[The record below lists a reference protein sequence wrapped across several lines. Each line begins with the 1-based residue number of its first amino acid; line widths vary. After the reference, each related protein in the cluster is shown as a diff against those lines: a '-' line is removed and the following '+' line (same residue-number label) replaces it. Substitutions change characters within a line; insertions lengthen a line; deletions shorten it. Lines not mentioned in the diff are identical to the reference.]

1 MASVLYALGRWIT
14 RFRWVVLVG
23 WVLILALVGGGAA
36 LLGKGF
42 DNSISIPG
50 TEAQQA
56 LDQLSRTFPQVS
68 GASAQLVVVAPD
80 GQQITDAGIKQKVI
94 DEAAALG
101 ELDGVS
107 SATSPFDAHGGL
119 VSKDGRAGIITIQ
132 MTAQQS
138 VVTDAQKTA
147 MQNAAHDFAKTLPAG
162 SQAVLGGS
170 LYAASF
176 PTISATEGIGL
187 LIAIVVLVVTFG
199 SFLAA
204 GLPLL
209 TALLGVGVS
218 LTGIVLLTAL
228 GPVTSTTPMLALML
242 GLAVGIDYALFI
254 ISRHLDQR
262 RHGMEFRESIAR
274 ALATAG
280 SAVVFAGVTVII
292 ALLGLAVAN
301 IPFLTTMGAAAA
313 LGIAVAVLVSLTFV
327 PALLA
332 FCGERLGRPR
342 VRRAPAGRLSAP
354 AGRLSEANGDQVAD
368 PDLHSA
374 ASGLSRSAGDAP
386 KPNRFFLGWVRAAT
400 KWPVVTIVV
409 VAGILSLA
417 AIPASRLRLDLTDA
431 GQLPSSAPARQSY
444 DLISE
449 HFGPGF
455 NGPLIVTGTIVTS
468 TNPVGLMND
477 LAAEITKLPDVAAVP
492 LATPNAT
499 ADTGIIQVIPKSSP
513 TSQAT
518 ADLVQRI
525 RDLRPHFQQKYGVTI
540 AVTGFTALGID
551 VSDRL
556 AGALVPFGALV
567 VGLSLILL
575 AMVFRSIA
583 VPIKATVGYLFS
595 VVASLGAVSAV
606 FVLGWGGSALG
617 VAQTGPIISF
627 LPIILMGVLFG
638 LAMDYEVFLVS
649 RMREEWVH
657 RGSRLTG
664 RAERKD
670 AARKAVETGFLG
682 SAKVV
687 TAAAIIMFGVFA
699 AFFPEGDTTI
709 KPMALG
715 LAVGVFVDAFLV
727 RMTLVPAVMALLGE
741 WAWRL
746 PTWLDRALPKFDI
759 EGEGLER
766 EFALADWPE
775 GGDALAVAA
784 EGVGM
789 SGRRGPVFVGLDVR
803 VRRGEAS
810 VVFAATAAEVRGQL
824 LALTGR
830 ARADA
835 GTLKVLGHLLPE
847 KSGAVRRRSIY
858 VDAAGDLDRGAVMRM
873 LRPGIELVALDGV
886 GEPTR
891 VAGLVHELTAAGLTV
906 LIGAVAPAEAA
917 WPALPDPHPVA
928 SAPVDLEV
936 IA

>member
-23 WVLILALVGGGAA
+23 WIVLLALIGGGAA
-36 LLGKGF
+36 LFSKGF
-42 DNSISIPG
+42 DNSVSIPG

-68 GASAQLVVVAPD
+68 GATAQLVVVAPD
-80 GQQITDAGIKQKVI
+80 GSRVTDAAFKTALD
-94 DEAAALG
+94 DEATSLAKLS
-101 ELDGVS
+101 GVS
-107 SATSPFDAHGGL
+107 SATSPFATTDGL
-119 VSKDGRAGIITIQ
+119 VSKDGRAGIISIQ
-132 MTAQQS
+132 MSEGETDVS
-138 VVTDAQKTA
+138 DAQKDA
-147 MQNAAHDFAKTLPAG
+147 LQNSAHALEKSLPAG
-162 SQAVLGGS
+162 SQAVMGGS
-170 LYAASF
+170 LFSTSF
-176 PTISATEGIGL
+176 PAVSATEGVGL
-187 LIAIVVLVVTFG
+187 VIAIVVLLVTFG

-209 TALLGVGVS
+209 SALLGVGIS
-218 LTGIVLLTAL
+218 TATIYLLTL
-228 GPVTSTTPMLALML
+228 FGPITSTTPLLALML

-301 IPFLTTMGAAAA
+301 IPFLTTMGSAAA
-313 LGIAVAVLVSLTFV
+313 LGIAVAVLMSLTMV

-332 FCGERLGRPR
+332 FCGERLGRPS
-342 VRRAPAGRLSAP
+342 RRARRKAARAAERAAAVGADRADVASVTVV
-354 AGRLSEANGDQVAD
+354 SE
-368 PDLHSA
+368 P
-374 ASGLSRSAGDAP
+374 P

-417 AIPASRLRLDLTDA
+417 AFPASKLRLDLTDA
-431 GQLPSSAPARQSY
+431 GQLPTSSPARQAY
-444 DLISE
+444 DLISD
-449 HFGPGF
+449 HFGPGY

-468 TNPVGLMND
+468 NDPVGLMND
-477 LAAEITKLPDVAAVP
+477 LAAEIKKLPDVAAVP
-492 LATPNAT
+492 LATPNQP
-499 ADTGIIQVIPKSSP
+499 ADTGIIQVIPKSAP
-513 TSQAT
+513 TSEAT
-518 ADLVQRI
+518 SQLVTDI
-525 RDLRPHFQQKYGVTI
+525 RDLRPHLQDKYGVTI

-551 VSDRL
+551 VSARL
-556 AGALVPFGALV
+556 AGALLPFGALV

-583 VPIKATVGYLFS
+583 VPIKATIGYLFS

-606 FVLGWGGSALG
+606 FVLGWGDKALG
-617 VAQTGPIISF
+617 VEQTGPVISF

-657 RGSRLTG
+657 RGNAKR
-664 RAERKD
+664 
-670 AARKAVETGFLG
+670 AVETGFLG

-699 AFFPEGDTTI
+699 SFFPEGDSTI

-727 RMTLVPAVMALLGE
+727 RMTLVPAVLALLGE

-746 PTWLDRALPKFDI
+746 PKWLDRALPKFDI

-766 EFALADWPE
+766 ELALVDWPE
-775 GGDALAVAA
+775 AGSELALAAD
-784 EGVGM
+784 GVGLG
-789 SGRRGPVFVGLDVR
+789 SSRGPVFENFSAR
-803 VRRGEAS
+803 VPRGAAS
-810 VVFAATAAEVRGQL
+810 VITAPDPAAVRAIM
-824 LALTGR
+824 LAVSGR
-830 ARADA
+830 ARPDS
-835 GTLKVLGHLLPE
+835 GTLKVLGHVLPE
-847 KSGAVRRRSIY
+847 RAGAVRRRSAY
-858 VDAAGDLDRGAVMRM
+858 VELDTDASAAALVDV
-873 LRPGIELVALDGV
+873 LRPGLELVALDGADRLTD
-886 GEPTR
+886 PAAIASLRQTI
-891 VAGLVHELTAAGLTV
+891 ADLVRGGDDWAPVTV
-906 LIGAVAPAEAA
+906 LIGTTQPSRAQ
-917 WPALPDPHPVA
+917 ALLPA
-928 SAPVDLEV
+928 SARSVAFDPDLAEV
-936 IA
+936 K

>member
-23 WVLILALVGGGAA
+23 WIVLLALIGGGAA
-36 LLGKGF
+36 LFNKGF
-42 DNSISIPG
+42 DNSVSIPG

-56 LDQLSRTFPQVS
+56 LDQLGRTFPQVS

-80 GQQITDAGIKQKVI
+80 GSKVTDAAFKTVI
-94 DEAAALG
+94 ADEATALAK
-101 ELDGVS
+101 LPGVS
-107 SATSPFDAHGGL
+107 SATSPFDANGGL
-119 VSKDGRAGIITIQ
+119 VSDDGRAGIISIQ
-132 MTAQQS
+132 MSESETN
-138 VVTDAQKTA
+138 VTDAQKDA
-147 MQNAAHDFAKTLPAG
+147 LQDSADSFGKSLPDG

-170 LYAASF
+170 LFSTSF
-176 PTISATEGIGL
+176 PAVSATEGIGL
-187 LIAIVVLVVTFG
+187 VIAIVVLIVTFG

-209 TALLGVGVS
+209 SALLGVGIS
-218 LTGIVLLTAL
+218 TAAIYLLTAFS
-228 GPVTSTTPMLALML
+228 PITSTTPLLALML

-274 ALATAG
+274 SLATAG

-313 LGIAVAVLVSLTFV
+313 LGIAVAVLMSLTMV

-332 FCGERLGRPR
+332 FCGERLGRPS
-342 VRRAPAGRLSAP
+342 RRAQRTAARA
-354 AGRLSEANGDQVAD
+354 AAR
-368 PDLHSA
+368 A
-374 ASGLSRSAGDAP
+374 ASAGAGSSDVASVTVVHEAP

-409 VAGILSLA
+409 VAGILALA
-417 AIPASRLRLDLTDA
+417 AFPASKLRLDLTDA
-431 GQLPSSAPARQSY
+431 GQLPASSPARQAY
-444 DLISE
+444 DLVSE
-449 HFGPGF
+449 HFGPGY

-468 TNPVGLMND
+468 NDPVGLMND
-477 LAAEITKLPDVAAVP
+477 LAAEIKKLPDVAAVP

-499 ADTGIIQVIPKSSP
+499 ADTGIIQVIPKSAP
-513 TSQAT
+513 TSEAT
-518 ADLVQRI
+518 SQLVQDI
-525 RDLRPHFQQKYGVTI
+525 RDLRPHLQQKYGVTI
-540 AVTGFTALGID
+540 SVTGFTALGID

-556 AGALVPFGALV
+556 AGALLPFGALV

-595 VVASLGAVSAV
+595 VVGSLGAVSAV
-606 FVLGWGGSALG
+606 FVLGWGDRILG
-617 VAQTGPIISF
+617 VEQTGPVISF

-657 RGSRLTG
+657 RGN
-664 RAERKD
+664 
-670 AARKAVETGFLG
+670 ARKAVETGFLG

-699 AFFPEGDTTI
+699 AFFPEGDSTI

-727 RMTLVPAVMALLGE
+727 RMTLVPAVLALLGE

-746 PTWLDRALPKFDI
+746 PKWLDRALPRFDM

-766 EFALADWPE
+766 ELALADWPE
-775 GGDALAVAA
+775 PGSDLALAAD
-784 EGVGM
+784 EVGLD
-789 SGRRGPVFVGLDVR
+789 SPRGPVFDGFSAR
-803 VRRGEAS
+803 VPRGAAS
-810 VVFAATAAEVRGQL
+810 VITASDPAAVRAIMLAAS
-824 LALTGR
+824 GR
-830 ARADA
+830 AKTDS
-835 GTLKVLGHLLPE
+835 GTLKVLGHVLPE
-847 KSGAVRRRSIY
+847 RAGAVRRRSAY
-858 VDAAGDLDRGAVMRM
+858 VEIETDASVARLLAA
-873 LRPGIELVALDGV
+873 LRPGVELVAIDGADRLSDPV
-886 GEPTR
+886 AIESLRRTIAEL
-891 VAGLVHELTAAGLTV
+891 VAGGDGWAPVTV
-906 LIGAVAPAEAA
+906 LIGTTRPSRAQALLPASVSSTEFE
-917 WPALPDPHPVA
+917 
-928 SAPVDLEV
+928 SDLAEV
-936 IA
+936 TP

>member
-1 MASVLYALGRWIT
+1 MASVLYAMGRWIT
-14 RFRWVVLVG
+14 RFRWLVVAG
-23 WVLILALVGGGAA
+23 WLLLLALVGGGAA
-36 LLGKGF
+36 LFNQGT

-80 GQQITDAGIKQKVI
+80 GAKITDAALKSAVT
-94 DEAAALG
+94 DEASVLAQLP
-101 ELDGVS
+101 GVS

-119 VSKDGRAGIITIQ
+119 VSDDGRAGIISIQ
-132 MTAQQS
+132 MSKGQTD
-138 VVTDAQKTA
+138 VTDAQKTA
-147 MQNAAHDFAKTLPAG
+147 LQNSATAFQKSLPAG
-162 SQAVLGGS
+162 SRAVLGGS
-170 LYAASF
+170 LFSAGF

-187 LIAIVVLVVTFG
+187 VIAIVVLVITFG

-209 TALLGVGVS
+209 SALLGVGMS
-218 LTGIVLLTAL
+218 MAAIYLLTVF
-228 GPVTSTTPMLALML
+228 GPITSTTPMLALML

-274 ALATAG
+274 SLATAG

-313 LGIAVAVLVSLTFV
+313 LGIAITVLMSLSFV
-327 PALLA
+327 PAILA
-332 FCGERLGRPR
+332 ICGSRLGAPRTGRRPSP
-342 VRRAPAGRLSAP
+342 APP
-354 AGRLSEANGDQVAD
+354 VD
-368 PDLHSA
+368 SA
-374 ASGLSRSAGDAP
+374 ARQSNGGQTQP
-386 KPNRFFLGWVRAAT
+386 KQNRFFLGWVRAAT
-400 KWPVVTIVV
+400 KWPIVTIVV

-417 AIPASRLRLDLTDA
+417 AIPASKLRLDLTDA
-431 GQLPSSAPARQSY
+431 GQLPTSSPARQSY

-449 HFGPGF
+449 HFGPGY
-455 NGPLIVTGTIVTS
+455 NGPLIVTGSIVTS
-468 TNPVGLMND
+468 NDPVGVMND
-477 LAAEITKLPDVAAVP
+477 LAAEIKRLPDVAAVP

-499 ADTGIIQVIPKSSP
+499 ADTGIIQVIPKSAP
-513 TSQAT
+513 TSEAT
-518 ADLVQRI
+518 SRLVQAI
-525 RDLRPHFQQKYGVTI
+525 RDLRPQLQDKYGVTI

-551 VSDRL
+551 VSDHL
-556 AGALVPFGALV
+556 AAALLPFGVLV

-583 VPIKATVGYLFS
+583 VPIKATIGYLFS

-606 FVLGWGGSALG
+606 FVLGWGGSVLG
-617 VAQTGPIISF
+617 VEQTGPVISF

-649 RMREEWVH
+649 RIREDWVH
-657 RGSRLTG
+657 KG
-664 RAERKD
+664 D
-670 AARKAVETGFLG
+670 ARRAVETGFLG

-699 AFFPEGDTTI
+699 AFVPEGDSTI

-727 RMTLVPAVMALLGE
+727 RMTLVPAVLALLGE

-746 PTWLDRALPKFDI
+746 PKWLDRALPKFDI

-766 EFALADWPE
+766 ELALADWPE
-775 GGDALAVAA
+775 PGSELAVAA
-784 EGVGM
+784 EGVGL
-789 SGRRGPVFVGLDVR
+789 SGPRGAVFTGFSAR
-803 VRRGEAS
+803 VARGEAS
-810 VVFAATAAEVRGQL
+810 VITAPGRAELRATL

-830 ARADA
+830 ARPDS
-835 GTLKVLGHLLPE
+835 GRLKVLGHVLPE
-847 KSGAVRRRSIY
+847 KAGAIRRRSIY
-858 VDAAGDLDRGAVMRM
+858 LDASADGFNRGQVVRAQ
-873 LRPGIELVALDGV
+873 RPGVELVALDGV
-886 GEPTR
+886 IDRPR
-891 VAGLVHELTAAGLTV
+891 VQSIVDELTAAGVTV
-906 LIGAVAPAEAA
+906 LIGAIGMSMVEEPHLVTSRSHRRSQ
-917 WPALPDPHPVA
+917 PVILPDYEEVA
-928 SAPVDLEV
+928 Q
-936 IA
+936 

>member
-1 MASVLYALGRWIT
+1 MASVLYALGKWIT

-23 WVLILALVGGGAA
+23 WLLILGLVGGGAG
-36 LLGKGF
+36 LLNKGF
-42 DNSISIPG
+42 DNSVSIPG

-68 GASAQLVVVAPD
+68 GASAQLVVVAPK
-80 GQQITDAGIKQKVI
+80 GESIAGPDLKRKLV
-94 DEAAALG
+94 DEASALG
-101 ELDGVS
+101 KLDGVAT
-107 SATSPFDAHGGL
+107 ATSPFDEHGGL
-119 VSKDGRAGIITIQ
+119 VSDDGRAGIITIQ
-132 MTAQQS
+132 MTADQS
-138 VVTDAQKTA
+138 TVTDGQKNA
-147 MQNAAHDFAKTLPAG
+147 LQNAAHAFAKTLPAG

-176 PTISATEGIGL
+176 PAISATEGVGL
-187 LIAIVVLVVTFG
+187 IIAIVVLIITFG

-209 TALLGVGVS
+209 TALIGVGVS
-218 LTGIVLLTAL
+218 LLGIVLLTAF

-262 RHGMEFRESIAR
+262 RHGMDFRESIAR

-313 LGIAVAVLVSLTFV
+313 LGIAVAVLVSLTLV
-327 PALLA
+327 PAMLA

-342 VRRAPAGRLSAP
+342 KVTAAAAARAAKRAADAAAGASAADAAVAPAP
-354 AGRLSEANGDQVAD
+354 E
-368 PDLHSA
+368 
-374 ASGLSRSAGDAP
+374 AP

-400 KWPVVTIVV
+400 KWPVVAIVV

-417 AIPASRLRLDLTDA
+417 AYPASKMRLDLTDA
-431 GQLPSSAPARQSY
+431 SQLPASSPSRQSY

-468 TNPVGLMND
+468 HDPVGLMND
-477 LAAEITKLPDVAAVP
+477 IAAEIRKLPDVADVP

-499 ADTGIIQVIPKSSP
+499 ADTGIIQVIPKSAP
-513 TSQAT
+513 TSEAT
-518 ADLVQRI
+518 AQLVQDI
-525 RDLRPHFQQKYGVTI
+525 RDLRSHIQQKYGVTI

-556 AGALVPFGALV
+556 GGALLPFGALV

-595 VVASLGAVSAV
+595 VVASLGTVSAV
-606 FVLGWGGSALG
+606 FVLGWGGDALG
-617 VAQTGPIISF
+617 VHETGPIISF

-657 RGSRLTG
+657 RGN
-664 RAERKD
+664 AK
-670 AARKAVETGFLG
+670 KAVETGFLG

-746 PTWLDRALPKFDI
+746 PKWLDRALPKFDI
-759 EGEGLER
+759 AGAGLER

-775 GGDALAVAA
+775 PGNDDAIVA
-784 EGVGM
+784 EGVGL
-789 SGRRGPVFVGLDVR
+789 STRRGAVFAGLDLR
-803 VRRGEAS
+803 VARGEAS
-810 VVFAATAAEVRGQL
+810 AVTAPTAAEVRGVL

-830 ARADA
+830 ARPDS
-835 GTLKVLGHLLPE
+835 GTLKVLGHVLPE
-847 KSGAVRRRSIY
+847 KAGAVRRRSVY
-858 VDAAGDLDRGAVMRM
+858 VEAGPDFDPSRLMRM
-873 LRPGIELVALDGV
+873 LRPGVQLVALDGV
-886 GEPTR
+886 ADAAR
-891 VAGLVHELTAAGLTV
+891 ISGLVRELTAAGVAV
-906 LIGAVAPAEAA
+906 LIGQAAPADEEQPQAA
-917 WPALPDPHPVA
+917 PGNGAPART
-928 SAPVDLEV
+928 SAAIDLEV